1 MVAGLVQWALAVG
14 VGVVQL
20 MAYVSSPL
28 VFLLGAG
35 GEVDEASILSMVTW
49 PLVVT
54 GTILLA
60 ALSAIY
66 CEMFA
71 RSLESRI
78 PARPADTV

>member
-1 MVAGLVQWALAVG
+1 MKNWQRIV
-14 VGVVQL
+14 
-20 MAYVSSPL
+20 
-28 VFLLGAG
+28 
-35 GEVDEASILSMVTW
+35 
-49 PLVVT
+49 
-54 GTILLA
+54 